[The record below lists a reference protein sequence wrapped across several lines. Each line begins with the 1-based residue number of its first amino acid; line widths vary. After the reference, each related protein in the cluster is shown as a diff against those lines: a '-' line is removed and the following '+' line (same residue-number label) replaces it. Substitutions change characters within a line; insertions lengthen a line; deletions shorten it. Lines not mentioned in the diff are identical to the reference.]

1 MSHRRFVDGEGRSW
15 VVKVVTKGRWQFEA
29 GADHAAAPRVGRSPL
44 YAGDDPFEL
53 SEEELRAILGD
64 ARPTRADPRASPGGA
79 AGKTSPF
86 GDVYEPPG
94 SRSPFDGVQ
103 TREKK
108 ASPFGDADRPSEK
121 RSPFRDDR

>member
-29 GADHAAAPRVGRSPL
+29 GADHGAPPRVGSPPL
-44 YAGDDPFEL
+44 YAGEDPFEL
-53 SEEELRAILGD
+53 SEEELRAILSD
-64 ARPTRADPRASPGGA
+64 ARPTRPGRRHETGSA

-86 GDVYEPPG
+86 GDVYEPPAP
-94 SRSPFDGVQ
+94 RSPFADDDAPSG
-103 TREKK
+103 KP
-108 ASPFGDADRPSEK
+108 SPFGDAQRPPER